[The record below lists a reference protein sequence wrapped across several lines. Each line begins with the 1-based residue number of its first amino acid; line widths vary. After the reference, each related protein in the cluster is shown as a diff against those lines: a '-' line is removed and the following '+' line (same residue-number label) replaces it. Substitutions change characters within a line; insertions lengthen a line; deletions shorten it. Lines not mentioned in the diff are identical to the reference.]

1 MIAAFTDLRKG
12 GPHTSYLTH
21 HDYML
26 SGDGP
31 QEAVQKSEI
40 LNAMFCPVHWE
51 EEVRKFYEDLT
62 TQLVETKSKRLRGDW
77 FQLDAVQEYVS
88 HSNILRYE
96 D

>member
-1 MIAAFTDLRKG
+1 
-12 GPHTSYLTH
+12 
-21 HDYML
+21 ML

-31 QEAVQKSEI
+31 QEAAQKSEI
-40 LNAMFCPVHWE
+40 LNATFCPVRWE

-62 TQLVETKSKRLRGDW
+62 TQLVETKSKRLRDDW

-88 HSNILRYE
+88 HCKILRYE